1 MFNATNK
8 TDIFNLINDKS
19 RVFFGEDIIEEYSHD
34 ELGGTYSKPDAV
46 VKAISADEISAV
58 CKYAYEHDIP
68 VTARGSGTGLVGSC
82 VPVCNGIIIDTTL
95 MNHFLELDEENLT
108 LTVEPGVLL
117 MEISKY
123 VEEHDLFYPPD
134 PGEKTATI
142 GGNISTNAGGMR
154 AVKYGV
160 TRDYVRQLE
169 VVLPDGRIVT
179 FGGKIVKNSSG
190 YDLKDLIIGSEGTLG
205 IITKATLKLL
215 PLPKKTISLL
225 IPFPDLSTAIK
236 TVPAIIKAKCIPTAI
251 EFMQKEVISDAESY
265 LGSKFPDSSADA
277 YLLLKFDGQSTQEI
291 EGYYDGAAQICLERG
306 AKDIFISDTAER
318 DETIWKAR
326 VAFLEAIKNSTT
338 DMDEVFTM
346 IFEKAGENA
355 GGSTGGG
362 EDVTDTATNLLNRVP
377 PHLYGG
383 TAIPV
388 DKDAQFRG
396 ARATEVTIQDL
407 ISGDRVVHTAMA
419 DLVMRWSGNKFG
431 KFGFAPVGAVMP
443 ATDARVLAAMRK
455 RYDRIFFLVAGYGA
469 QGGIARHAA
478 YAFDE
483 FGHGAVVSASR
494 SILGAWKKDGGDGR
508 NFEELTLEAAVKMKK
523 DLTKFVTVI

>member
-1 MFNATNK
+1 MFNATNN

-326 VAFLEAIKNSTT
+326 GAFLEAIKNSTT
-338 DMDEVFTM
+338 DMDEVDVVVPRSNVSEMVEFSHKLQ
-346 IFEKAGENA
+346 EKVGARIKCFGHAGDGNLHIYVLKDDLTEEQWKEKLA
-355 GGSTGGG
+355 EAMDHMYAKAKELKG
-362 EDVTDTATNLLNRVP
+362 EVSGEHGIGYAKKEYLHRSLDPVSIELMRGIKKVFDPKNLLNP
-377 PHLYGG
+377 
-383 TAIPV
+383 
-388 DKDAQFRG
+388 
-396 ARATEVTIQDL
+396 
-407 ISGDRVVHTAMA
+407 
-419 DLVMRWSGNKFG
+419 G
-431 KFGFAPVGAVMP
+431 K
-443 ATDARVLAAMRK
+443 
-455 RYDRIFFLVAGYGA
+455 IF
-469 QGGIARHAA
+469 
-478 YAFDE
+478 
-483 FGHGAVVSASR
+483 
-494 SILGAWKKDGGDGR
+494 
-508 NFEELTLEAAVKMKK
+508 
-523 DLTKFVTVI
+523 

>member
-1 MFNATNK
+1 MFENK
-8 TDIFNLINDKS
+8 YCSDIFDIIKDDS
-19 RVFFGEDIIEEYSHD
+19 RVFFGENIIEEYSHD
-34 ELGGTYSKPDAV
+34 ELGGTYSRPDAV
-46 VKAISADEISAV
+46 VKAISAEEISAI

-68 VTARGSGTGLVGSC
+68 ITARGSGTGLVGAC

-117 MEISKY
+117 MEIGKY

-160 TRDYVRQLE
+160 TRDYVRELE

-326 VAFLEAIKNSTT
+326 GAFLEAIKNSTT
-338 DMDEVFTM
+338 DMDEVDVVVPRSNVSEMVEFAHKLQ
-346 IFEKAGENA
+346 EKVGARIKCFGHAGDGNLHIYVLKDDLTEEQWKEKLNEA
-355 GGSTGGG
+355 MDHMYAKAKELQG
-362 EDVTDTATNLLNRVP
+362 EVSGEHGIGYAKKEYLHRSLDPISIELMRGIKKVFDPKNLLNP
-377 PHLYGG
+377 
-383 TAIPV
+383 
-388 DKDAQFRG
+388 
-396 ARATEVTIQDL
+396 
-407 ISGDRVVHTAMA
+407 
-419 DLVMRWSGNKFG
+419 G
-431 KFGFAPVGAVMP
+431 K
-443 ATDARVLAAMRK
+443 
-455 RYDRIFFLVAGYGA
+455 IF
-469 QGGIARHAA
+469 
-478 YAFDE
+478 
-483 FGHGAVVSASR
+483 
-494 SILGAWKKDGGDGR
+494 
-508 NFEELTLEAAVKMKK
+508 
-523 DLTKFVTVI
+523 